1 MFIEQTFPGLSKLG
15 SEDKKVN
22 EAEYGPRRA
31 LGHLWETDCSTM
43 VPHRLCS
50 GAVLG
55 VFWSSGR
62 DGRRWV
68 GPDGDGRGDVR
79 AGHAELKK
87 PELLFEGVCE
97 GRGGSTPQLEGMA

>member
-1 MFIEQTFPGLSKLG
+1 MRLST
-15 SEDKKVN
+15 
-22 EAEYGPRRA
+22 A
-31 LGHLWETDCSTM
+31 LGELWVTCGRQTARQWSPIDC
-43 VPHRLCS
+43 VL